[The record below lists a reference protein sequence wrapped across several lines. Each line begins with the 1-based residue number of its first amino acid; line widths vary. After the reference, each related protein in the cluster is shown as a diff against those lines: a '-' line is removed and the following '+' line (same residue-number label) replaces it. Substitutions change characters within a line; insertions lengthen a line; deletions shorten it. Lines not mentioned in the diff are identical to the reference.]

1 MPAKNK
7 KEAAM
12 RLMPALFMLL
22 LLLRTAFILFEP
34 SEPQNA
40 ASDIDVITRTSC
52 AALYAYIIGL
62 AASDGSGSPNL
73 EGAMLIFIGLFCRGI
88 LFAIRGHMAE
98 NGVPGHSAT
107 ASLVQMRDFL
117 SGCIGFLVSR
127 KKK

>member
-52 AALYAYIIGL
+52 AALYAYFVSTASSQKELTVEGGVLALIGL
-62 AASDGSGSPNL
+62 ISLALLFGVRGY
-73 EGAMLIFIGLFCRGI
+73 IGPQGRL
-88 LFAIRGHMAE
+88 
-98 NGVPGHSAT
+98 GHSAT
-107 ASLVQMRDFL
+107 GSLVQMRDFL